1 MAMKIN
7 DLQPARFLVALA
19 RIVLRDLVLWK
30 TLQADHNL
38 KTYQDHHT
46 LLANHCG
53 EEFALPGV
61 DYALL
66 ESLHRKHAQYLT
78 LKRYYGAEPE
88 EAILAVFRFLV
99 GNVSPIDWV
108 SRMPRDIEQQQ
119 AGYRIHAVDE
129 APMINQL
136 VEMMQEAANDPHR
149 GTLDAI
155 GVYTPAWIEGA
166 LKRPT
171 DRQYFMGMV
180 KATTWVGMFDR
191 DLYEELAGASPL
203 FIPGAEDGLADA
215 PPMNADIDNL
225 LRRIKQEGIDPEEDA
240 K

>member
-1 MAMKIN
+1 MALKITAM
-7 DLQPARFLVALA
+7 QPVGFMVALA

-38 KTYQDHHT
+38 KAFQEYYTEY
-46 LLANHCG
+46 ANHCG
-53 EEFALPGV
+53 EEFSLPGV
-61 DYALL
+61 DDL

-136 VEMMQEAANDPHR
+136 VEMMQQAANDPHR

-155 GVYTPAWIEGA
+155 GVSTPAWIEGA

-171 DRQYFMGMV
+171 DR
-180 KATTWVGMFDR
+180 
-191 DLYEELAGASPL
+191 
-203 FIPGAEDGLADA
+203 
-215 PPMNADIDNL
+215 
-225 LRRIKQEGIDPEEDA
+225 
-240 K
+240 